1 MARKR
6 MFFTSERARRELSY
20 APRPARDALRDAVAY
35 FAARGL
41 CPGLRASVR
50 SSDFGS
56 WSATRAAGLDAG

>member
-1 MARKR
+1 MAQKR

-41 CPGLRASVR
+41 CPGLPASVGAHR
-50 SSDFGS
+50 ISDA
-56 WSATRAAGLDAG
+56 SAPRAAGLDTG